1 MSNCREIDFMMRE
14 LEAQLPQWA
23 EMCTEEEFIAMLS
36 KALDYISLSAASS
49 ARFHCVKRTGCLH
62 PESGEAIWAERYRK

>member
-1 MSNCREIDFMMRE
+1 MLRE

-23 EMCTEEEFIAMLS
+23 ERYTEDEFIAMLS

-49 ARFHCVKRTGCLH
+49 ARFHCIKRTGCL
-62 PESGEAIWAERYRK
+62 PPQSGEEIWEGRYGKQRP